1 MKLNKNIIK
10 ALYESQ
16 VGAQAKELN
25 QAEQKS
31 FFYIICKYGLSAS
44 NLAYLQE
51 YDKSDFTFYF
61 SDYYE
66 LEEYSNFELM
76 RNGKLKL
83 VIGEDS
89 DGAPLT
95 WENLLNSDN
104 RSSSKYTIKPGSMI
118 GLQIF
123 KTKKEAEDL
132 IKNEPFALEHFC
144 GHNLLAPEDRYRKGV
159 TYNFKV
165 KEYTKEDFERDLKR
179 I

>member
-51 YDKSDFTFYF
+51 DDKSDEAFYF
-61 SDYYE
+61 FDYYE
-66 LEEYSNFELM
+66 LEENSNFELM
-76 RNGKLKL
+76 RNGKIKL
-83 VIGEDS
+83 VIGKDS
-89 DGAPLT
+89 DGEPLT

-104 RSSSKYTIKPGSMI
+104 RSSSKYENNMI
-118 GLQIF
+118 GLQTF

-132 IKNEPFALEHFC
+132 IKNERFALEHFC
-144 GHNLLAPEDRYRKGV
+144 GRDLLAPEDRYRKGV